1 MGGREDGREGGSNIL
16 ISGVDIGSVLQQK
29 LDEGEVVGHSSG
41 MQSGGA
47 RVIDSIHIIATEET
61 ALDLLVGSLS
71 GELNELDPLRDRD
84 R

>member
-1 MGGREDGREGGSNIL
+1 
-16 ISGVDIGSVLQQK
+16 
-29 LDEGEVVGHSSG
+29 VVGHSSG